1 MQIGVHLPHI
11 GRKATPEVVTR
22 AAVQAEELGLADV
35 WVSEHVILPKDAPYP
50 PSPAFLEPILTL
62 ALAWAAAATKRVRLG
77 TSVIVLP
84 MHHPV
89 PIAKQL
95 ATLQTLSNGRVI
107 FGIGVGWLEAE
118 FSALGVPFRERG
130 RRTDESIA
138 LLRALWSQ
146 DPVTFKPRY
155 WATQIEEMR
164 MQPPPSAPIPLW
176 VGGSSE
182 KALERAVNLC
192 DGWHGSRLTAE
203 AAAPVIK
210 RLRTVR
216 PDKTFTISLRTS
228 FDGKDPAELGA
239 RLGAYR
245 DAGADHIMV
254 QPEDRDIDDWMRTVE
269 KIARAGSAH

>member
-1 MQIGVHLPHI
+1 MQELPQEAPPPGATSEVAPGVLWLRMPLPFALDHVNLWLI
-11 GRKATPEVVTR
+11 REGDGFALVDCGYGDAVTR
-22 AAVQAEELGLADV
+22 A
-35 WVSEHVILPKDAPYP
+35 
-50 PSPAFLEPILTL
+50 
-62 ALAWAAAATKRVRLG
+62 
-77 TSVIVLP
+77 
-84 MHHPV
+84 
-89 PIAKQL
+89 
-95 ATLQTLSNGRVI
+95 
-107 FGIGVGWLEAE
+107 
-118 FSALGVPFRERG
+118 
-130 RRTDESIA
+130 
-138 LLRALWSQ
+138 
-146 DPVTFKPRY
+146 Y
-155 WATQIEEMR
+155 WATQFEEMR

-176 VGGSSE
+176 VGGSSD
-182 KALERAVNLC
+182 KALERAVKLC

-210 RLRTVR
+210 RLRTLR

>member
-11 GRKATPEVVTR
+11 GRKATPEAVTR

-50 PSPAFLEPILTL
+50 PSPAFLEPILT
-62 ALAWAAAATKRVRLG
+62 LAWAAAATKRVRLG

-176 VGGSSE
+176 VGGSSD

-210 RLRTVR
+210 VATRSELARR
-216 PDKTFTISLRTS
+216 W
-228 FDGKDPAELGA
+228 KDLIDF
-239 RLGAYR
+239 
-245 DAGADHIMV
+245 DAGRIATGEMTIEETGWELFRLILDV
-254 QPEDRDIDDWMRTVE
+254 ASGRTKVWSE
-269 KIARAGSAH
+269 RWGIHNDLTLFNPAPVT